1 MDERRFR
8 VMGTDAHVIVVGGRR
23 GDTAAAAARLGALER
38 RWSRFLPDS
47 ELSRLNA
54 AGGMPCVVSPDT
66 LLLVDLLRRAWVDTH
81 GRFDPTMHDALASLG
96 YAHSWPAID
105 QVGELPPAA
114 AARGCAE
121 VTIDHNSRMVWLP
134 AGLHLDAGGLG
145 KGLAADLVAGE
156 LVERGAA
163 GAMVNV
169 GGDLRVAGEPPA
181 GDHWRLRV
189 EHPTHSEQTVAEIP
203 IAGGGIATT
212 SSCRRTWSAGG
223 RTVHHVLDPQTG
235 RAADRPWVTA
245 TVVAGTA
252 WWAEALAKVAFLDG
266 TLSGHR
272 AAALFADEDGT
283 VRTSG
288 DDAERWFRIP
298 EEAVG

>member
-8 VMGTDAHVIVVGGRR
+8 VMGTDAHVIVVGGAREA
-23 GDTAAAAARLGALER
+23 TARAAARLDALEQ

-54 AGGMPCVVSPDT
+54 ADGMPCVVSADT
-66 LLLVDLLRRAWVDTH
+66 LLLVNLLRRAWRDTH
-81 GRFDPTMHDALASLG
+81 GRFDPTMHDALVSLG
-96 YAHSWPAID
+96 YERSWPDVDAVD
-105 QVGELPPAA
+105 ELPAA
-114 AARGCAE
+114 TAARGCAE
-121 VTIDHNSRMVWLP
+121 ITIDHNTRMVWLP

-156 LVERGAA
+156 LVEGGAA

-169 GGDLRVAGEPPA
+169 GGDLRVIGEPPK
-181 GDHWRLRV
+181 GEHWRLRV
-189 EHPTHSEQTVAEIP
+189 EHPADSEQTVAEIP

-212 SSCRRTWSAGG
+212 SRGRRTWSAGG
-223 RTVHHVLDPQTG
+223 QTVHHVLDPQTG
-235 RAADRPWVTA
+235 QAADRPWVTA

-272 AAALFADEDGT
+272 AAALFVDEDGT

-288 DDAERWFRIP
+288 DDAQRWFQIP
-298 EEAVG
+298 EGAVA